1 MERESAPGSEIK
13 QETACRSQR
22 PSINKSAQRTVLRN
36 AHAARHARRTT
47 EQEPRAHSGGGT
59 YLAAWRQ
66 KENTCKQHVMQSGVK
81 LRGKVG
87 GG

>member
-1 MERESAPGSEIK
+1 MERESTPGGEIK
-13 QETACRSQR
+13 QETGCRSQR
-22 PSINKSAQRTVLRN
+22 PSINKSAQRTILQN
-36 AHAARHARRTT
+36 AHAARHAQCTT
-47 EQEPRAHSGGGT
+47 GQEPRAHSGGGT

-66 KENTCKQHVMQSGVK
+66 KKNTCKQRVMQSGVK